1 MQEACERLGG
11 EKGDLIQPKPRR
23 VTPTASATR
32 SPQGHRAVIPDVVDD
47 RPRSLDSGGHDDAEY
62 VKVGKE
68 QQARERKRMG
78 FRG

>member
-11 EKGDLIQPKPRR
+11 GDGDLIQPKPRGA
-23 VTPTASATR
+23 TTTASETQRPDSRIATR
-32 SPQGHRAVIPDVVDD
+32 DSVDD
-47 RPRSLDSGGHDDAEY
+47 RPRTLNSTTGLRDEEY

-68 QQARERKRMG
+68 QQARERQRMG